1 MKFRKTMTSM
11 MVALALA
18 AGAGTAFCQNKDAA
32 EDALKAAA
40 ETAKV
45 QIAKL
50 RGRLLYKK
58 SQIRKLEKSACE
70 SNPALKTKM
79 EEMEKEKRQSYIAVE
94 SKLESLY
101 SEQDVLEN
109 EIQKLTGKAE

>member
-1 MKFRKTMTSM
+1 MNGRKTMTSL

-18 AGAGTAFCQNKDAA
+18 AGAGTAFCQSKDAA
-32 EDALKAAA
+32 EEAVKTAA

-58 SQIRKLEKSACE
+58 SQIRKLEKNACE
-70 SNPALKTKM
+70 NNPDLKTKM

-101 SEQDVLEN
+101 SEQDVLET

>member
-1 MKFRKTMTSM
+1 MNCRKTMTSM

-18 AGAGTAFCQNKDAA
+18 AGVGTAFCQNKDAA
-32 EDALKAAA
+32 EEAMKAAA

-70 SNPALKTKM
+70 NNPALKTKM

-101 SEQDVLEN
+101 TELDLLET
-109 EIQKLTGKAE
+109 EIQKLTGKTE

>member
-1 MKFRKTMTSM
+1 MNCRKTMTSM
-11 MVALALA
+11 MVALTLA
-18 AGAGTAFCQNKDAA
+18 AGIGSAFSQSKDVA
-32 EDALKAAA
+32 EDAVKAAA

-70 SNPALKTKM
+70 NNPALKTKM

-94 SKLESLY
+94 SKLEPLY
-101 SEQDVLEN
+101 SEQDVLES

>member
-1 MKFRKTMTSM
+1 MNCRKTMTSM
-11 MVALALA
+11 MVALTLA
-18 AGAGTAFCQNKDAA
+18 AGIGSAFSQSKDVA
-32 EDALKAAA
+32 EDAVKAAA

-70 SNPALKTKM
+70 NNPALKTKM
-79 EEMEKEKRQSYIAVE
+79 EKMEKEKRQSYIAVE
-94 SKLESLY
+94 SKLEPLY
-101 SEQDVLEN
+101 SEQDVLES

>member
-1 MKFRKTMTSM
+1 MNGRKTMTSLL
-11 MVALALA
+11 VALALA
-18 AGAGTAFCQNKDAA
+18 AGAGTAFCQNKDVA
-32 EDALKAAA
+32 EETMKAAA

-70 SNPALKTKM
+70 NNPALKSKM
-79 EEMEKEKRQSYIAVE
+79 EELEKEKRQSYIAVE

-101 SEQDVLEN
+101 SEQDVLET
-109 EIQKLTGKAE
+109 EIQKLTGKTE

>member
-1 MKFRKTMTSM
+1 MKCSKLMAGAM
-11 MVALALA
+11 MALALSFS
-18 AGAGTAFCQNKDAA
+18 AGSAFCQNGETA
-32 EDALKAAA
+32 EDALKAAG

-70 SNPALKTKM
+70 GNQALKQKM
-79 EEMEKEKRQSYIAVE
+79 EAMEKEKRQSYIAVE
-94 SKLESLY
+94 SKLEALY
-101 SEQDVLEN
+101 SEQDILEM
-109 EIQKLTGKAE
+109 EIQKLTGKPE